1 MANRETNIVLPEQNI
16 RMACEADAPFLK
28 ACIANAYS
36 EYVAVLGREPEAM
49 TIDCVDL
56 AGSGQV
62 WVLESGMEPVALLVL
77 KCEVGQLRIFSVA
90 VDPRHQHQGH
100 GRSLMRFAEKEA
112 LRLHYR
118 RIRLCASEHMKSN
131 IHWYQRLGY
140 TEMRRESLLGSVL
153 VHMEK
158 VAHVHSAG

>member
-1 MANRETNIVLPEQNI
+1 MVHPEQNI
-16 RMACEADAPFLK
+16 RMAREADAPFLQ
-28 ACIANAYS
+28 ACTANAYS
-36 EYVAVLGREPEAM
+36 RYVPMLGREPEAM
-49 TIDCVDL
+49 TIDYADL

-62 WVLESGMEPVALLVL
+62 WVLESRTEPVALLVL
-77 KCEVGQLRIFSVA
+77 KCEVGQLFIFSIA

-131 IHWYQRLGY
+131 IHWYQQLGY
-140 TEMRRESLLGSVL
+140 TEMRSERFIGSTY

-158 VAHVHSAG
+158 VVHAHPAG